1 MCQQNIVAANTW
13 FCYCY
18 CHIYLADLSHK
29 TRKYGII
36 CSVMLDGQ
44 KMKYSESQ
52 EKVIARAHATL
63 AWVVIFAFFAGV
75 VWLASKFFERT
86 ASATLPVMLGLFLSM
101 IARPCVDRLEG
112 VLDRSAHILSK
123 AGGVRLWA
131 VALFGMF
138 LLVSVFAML
147 YLFGNYVVDQFG
159 SMFDALKQSV
169 EKLAGWLADDNSAVS
184 RFFGSLGCLEFVRG
198 LDVSQGLM
206 TGGWD
211 FVRSRA
217 MMLFGDEDAI
227 AQAIGTGFLRYIS
240 NVGSWFMTIV
250 FCAVFLVTKIDM
262 NAAIDKLDGKLL
274 SEFFREETRSHITE
288 MLKNFCRI
296 MVRYF
301 GRQLVVCV
309 LEGLYFGVSFWI
321 VGLPHGFIIGFMQ
334 GLLNFIPFIG
344 TVACLPIIILT
355 AYCSGGLPCLAMVGI
370 VWGVGQMLDGFILPA
385 QVHGKDYK
393 LEPWLV
399 LFSFMFWGSVF
410 NSVLGMALAV
420 PMTAFVKSAW
430 LTWHDQ
436 VKFESLKV

>member
-1 MCQQNIVAANTW
+1 
-13 FCYCY
+13 
-18 CHIYLADLSHK
+18 
-29 TRKYGII
+29 
-36 CSVMLDGQ
+36 
-44 KMKYSESQ
+44 MKYSESQ

-159 SMFDALKQSV
+159 SMFDAL
-169 EKLAGWLADDNSAVS
+169 
-184 RFFGSLGCLEFVRG
+184 
-198 LDVSQGLM
+198 
-206 TGGWD
+206 GGWD

-250 FCAVFLVTKIDM
+250 FCAVFLVTQIDM

-321 VGLPHGFIIGFMQ
+321 VGLPHGFIIGFIQ

-355 AYCSGGLPCLAMVGI
+355 AYCSGGLPCLAMVGL